1 MPESTAMNNYKK
13 HLIHKNLTVKDA
25 MAKLESL
32 AGDGILFVVDEND
45 YLLGSVTDG
54 DVRRGLLRDITLQDA
69 VTELAQRDPKKLKK
83 ADFTI
88 EQVIEYRNND
98 FRVLPIVDEDGRVVN
113 VLNFKTYKSY
123 LPVDAVIMAGGR
135 GERLKPLT
143 DTVPKSLLPIGDKPI
158 IEHNI
163 DQLIRYGIDDLWIS
177 VRYLGEQIESYF
189 KDGAEKG
196 ANIRYIHEEEALGT
210 IGAAAKAESMQHEYV
225 LVINSDVL
233 TNLNYEDFFIDFL
246 KQGSSMSILTIPYYV
261 DIPYAIL
268 ETKEDEVISFR
279 EKPTLTYYSNGGI
292 YLMKKSCLD
301 LIPKNSFFNAT
312 DLMDALIKK
321 GEKISSYP
329 LRGYWLDIGKHD
341 DYLKGQADIKHINF

>member
-1 MPESTAMNNYKK
+1 MNNYKK
-13 HLIHKNLTVKDA
+13 HLINKDRTVKDA
-25 MAKLESL
+25 MAQLEVL
-32 AGDGILFVVDEND
+32 AGDAIILFVVDEND
-45 YLLGSVTDG
+45 HLLGSVTDG
-54 DVRRGLLRDITLQDA
+54 DVRRGLLRGITLNDP
-69 VTELAQRDPKKLKK
+69 VMEIAQQNPKSLLKS
-83 ADFTI
+83 DFTI
-88 EQVIEYRNND
+88 EQVIDYRDND
-98 FRVLPIVDEDGRVVN
+98 YRAVPIVDDVQQVVN
-113 VLNFKTYKSY
+113 ILNFKVYKSY
-123 LPVDAVIMAGGR
+123 LPVDAIIMAGGR

-143 DTVPKSLLPIGDKPI
+143 DTTPKSLLPIGDKPI

-177 VRYLGEQIESYF
+177 VRYLGDRIESYF
-189 KDGAEKG
+189 KDGSSKG
-196 ANIRYIHEEEALGT
+196 ANIRYIREDEALGT
-210 IGAAAKAESMQHEYV
+210 IGAASKAEEMKHDYV

-246 KQGSSMSILTIPYYV
+246 KQDVAMSILTIPYYV

-268 ETKEDEVISFR
+268 ETIDAKVVSFK

-292 YLMKKSCLD
+292 YLMKRSCLD
-301 LIPKNSFFNAT
+301 MIPKNSFFNAT

-341 DYLKGQADIKHINF
+341 DYLKAQTDIKHINF